1 MDKKTSSKKTEK
13 ITGARI
19 VTMPTKTGTTPAMIY
34 KGKTPKAGD
43 VLHFAMPN
51 GVTYSGTVADAT
63 DADGEVLVEFTD
75 GILPELPPPPAK
87 VPEPDTQ
94 VVHVT
99 IIPE

>member
-1 MDKKTSSKKTEK
+1 MTMKTKL

-19 VTMPTKTGTTPAMIY
+19 VTMPTPTGTTPAMIY
-34 KGKTPKAGD
+34 KGAKPKAGD
-43 VLHFAMPN
+43 VLQFAMTN

-63 DADGEVLVEFTD
+63 EVDGEVLVEFID
-75 GILPELPPPPAK
+75 GLTPELPPKPDR

-94 VVHVT
+94 AVHVT

>member
-1 MDKKTSSKKTEK
+1 MDKKP

-43 VLHFAMPN
+43 VLQFTMSN

-63 DADGEVLVEFTD
+63 EADGEVLVEFTN
-75 GILPELPPPPAK
+75 GILPVK
-87 VPEPDTQ
+87 K
-94 VVHVT
+94 
-99 IIPE
+99 

>member
-1 MDKKTSSKKTEK
+1 MDKKT

-43 VLHFAMPN
+43 VLQFAMSN

-63 DADGEVLVEFTD
+63 EAGGETLVEFTS
-75 GILPELPPPPAK
+75 GL
-87 VPEPDTQ
+87 VPVKT
-94 VVHVT
+94 
-99 IIPE
+99 